1 MHIKVCAP
9 AGLPNGRMKT
19 PLMVLAA
26 ALFLGGCAAQP
37 SGPAMGLR
45 GIMRDM
51 GRDAAA
57 IADGLMRED
66 YALVERAA
74 LKVAEH
80 PQPAPEER
88 VRIITWLGPRA
99 GRFRGYD
106 QEVHGHGQALAAAA
120 RQRQPRAAL
129 EAFHKLQSACMACHL
144 EFRQPY
150 LTQFYGS

>member
-1 MHIKVCAP
+1 M
-9 AGLPNGRMKT
+9 AGMKK
-19 PLMVLAA
+19 PLVVLAT

-37 SGPAMGLR
+37 SGPAMALR

-51 GRDAAA
+51 GREAAA
-57 IADGLMRED
+57 LADGLMRED

-80 PQPAPEER
+80 PQPPPEER
-88 VRIITWLGPRA
+88 ARIITWLGARA
-99 GRFRGYD
+99 VRFRGYD
-106 QEVHGHGQALAAAA
+106 QEVHGNGQAVAAAA
-120 RQRQPRAAL
+120 RQRQPKAAL

-150 LTQFYGS
+150 LAQFYGS

>member
-1 MHIKVCAP
+1 MHIKVCAAP
-9 AGLPNGRMKT
+9 GRPNGLMKT

-26 ALFLGGCAAQP
+26 ALFLGACAALP
-37 SGPAMGLR
+37 SGPAMSLR

-57 IADGLMRED
+57 VADGLMRED

-120 RQRQPRAAL
+120 RQRQPKAAL
-129 EAFHKLQSACMACHL
+129 EAFHELQSACMACHL
-144 EFRQPY
+144 EFRRPY
-150 LTQFYGS
+150 LTRFYGS